1 VETPKSAGM
10 KTNSRKKW
18 YPFESRSS
26 ERMASKMVERRKR
39 NKEAPTRVTG
49 EDDSKVREAN

>member
-1 VETPKSAGM
+1 
-10 KTNSRKKW
+10 
-18 YPFESRSS
+18 
-26 ERMASKMVERRKR
+26 MASKMVERRKR